1 MSPVPEEVALFIYAH
16 FNSVLQLEVLRVLDG
31 DPAKEW
37 RAADLARKVQTSPE
51 AMTAVLD
58 DLNVRGLVDST
69 RRGGEVR
76 WRHGPRTPELAA
88 LVRRLL
94 HLYLERPV
102 TVIRMVYERDMTV
115 RTVHQRPITAE
126 L

>member
-16 FNSVLQLEVLRVLDG
+16 FSSVVQLEVLRVLDG

-37 RAADLARKVQTSPE
+37 RAADLARKVQTGPE
-51 AMTAVLD
+51 AMAAVLD
-58 DLNVRGLVDST
+58 DLHVRGLVDST
-69 RRGGEVR
+69 RRGAEAW

-94 HLYLERPV
+94 QLYLERPV

-115 RTVHQRPITAE
+115 RTVPKSSNAAS
-126 L
+126 